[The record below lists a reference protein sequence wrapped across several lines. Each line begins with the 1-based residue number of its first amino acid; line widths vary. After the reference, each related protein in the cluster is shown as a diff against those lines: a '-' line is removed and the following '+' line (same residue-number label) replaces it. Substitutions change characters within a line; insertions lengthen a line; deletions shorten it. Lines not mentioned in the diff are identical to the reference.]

1 MDRGGDG
8 QRHDAVSS
16 SDDRDRLL
24 WQTEGPVLRAAAFR
38 MLGAV
43 ADAEDAVQEAFV
55 RWFRLSDAEKTAI
68 ASPGAWLMRVTG
80 RICLDVLGSARV
92 RRERYVGE
100 WLPEPVPSTSSIAR
114 LSADP
119 LESVAEAEG
128 VSQALLM
135 VLETLTPAERV
146 AFVLHEAFAVPFTE
160 VARVLDRSP
169 AATRQLAVSARRH
182 IGERRRAAVPRER
195 HDALV
200 AAFAD
205 AAASGD
211 LERLIGVLDPAVV
224 LRSDGGGIVSA
235 ALRPVRGADHVARF
249 LLGIA
254 RKQPDARYEAAPTGD
269 GIALV
274 ARVAAEAIAVLSF
287 ATDGERITDVWVM
300 RNPAKLGQWQ

>member
-1 MDRGGDG
+1 MDRGGHR
-8 QRHDAVSS
+8 QRQEHVAP
-16 SDDRDRLL
+16 SDDHDRLL
-24 WQTEGPVLRAAAFR
+24 WDAEGPVLRAAAFR

-55 RWFRLSDAEKTAI
+55 RWFRLSAAERAEI

-80 RICLDVLGSARV
+80 RICLDVLGSARM

-100 WLPEPVPSTSSIAR
+100 WLPEPVPSTSSLAR

-119 LESVAEAEG
+119 LDRVTDDEG
-128 VSQALLM
+128 VSQALLV

-146 AFVLHEAFAVPFTE
+146 AFVLHEVFAVPFTE

-182 IGERRRAAVPRER
+182 VGERSRTAVPRER

-200 AAFAD
+200 AAFAE

-235 ALRPVRGADHVARF
+235 APRPVRGADHVARF

-269 GIALV
+269 GVALV
-274 ARVAAEAIAVLSF
+274 TRVAEEVIAVLSF
-287 ATDGERITDVWVM
+287 VTDEERITDVWIM